1 MGVGGQK
8 EKNLGWDIAT
18 QDDLILLTL
27 KSIQICLFIY
37 IPSLL
42 HALIF
47 IIYHI
52 SFHIFFTISLPPI
65 KLFIVYSQLQVIK

>member
-52 SFHIFFTISLPPI
+52 SFHIFFTTPLPPI